1 MNPQE
6 RNYFLGPVVC
16 LVFLISLF
24 LAFAP
29 AQGIAAAQEKPSDE
43 YGDVTEE
50 AAATAEGPAIADPIE
65 PWNRAMYHFNDKLY
79 FWLLKP
85 VGQGYKYTIPEA
97 FRIMFSNFYEN
108 LMMPV
113 RFVNNL
119 LQGKPD
125 YAGRELVRFVINS
138 TMGVAG
144 FRDVAKDGFGITGRK
159 ADLGQTLGKYGIG
172 SGFYIVWP
180 ILGPSNPRDTVGLV
194 GDHFLRPPTYLSSD
208 LLDPETIAITAHE
221 KVNEFSFHIG
231 DYEIM
236 KEAAVDPYIAM
247 RDAYVQYRKRLIE
260 NGSEPP
266 QHDQPT
272 DTDKNK

>member
-1 MNPQE
+1 MSC
-6 RNYFLGPVVC
+6 RKSRYFSETAVC

-24 LAFAP
+24 LSFAP
-29 AQGIAAAQEKPSDE
+29 AQGIAAAQEKLPDE

-50 AAATAEGPAIADPIE
+50 VAASAEGTAIADPIE

-85 VGQGYKYTIPEA
+85 VGQGYKFSIPES
-97 FRIMFSNFYEN
+97 FRIIFSNFYEN

-119 LQGKPD
+119 LQGRPD

-180 ILGPSNPRDTVGLV
+180 VLGPSNPRDTVGLV
-194 GDHFLRPPTYLSSD
+194 GDHFLKPPTYLSSD
-208 LLDPETIAITAHE
+208 LMDPETIGLNVHE
-221 KVNEFSFHIG
+221 KVNNLSFRIG

-236 KEAAVDPYIAM
+236 KEAAIDPYIAM
-247 RDAYVQYRKRLIE
+247 RDAYVQYRKKLIE
-260 NGSEPP
+260 QNDPEPAK
-266 QHDQPT
+266 QEE
-272 DTDKNK
+272 

>member
-1 MNPQE
+1 MSCREN
-6 RNYFLGPVVC
+6 RSFARLTLCLIFLSSLL
-16 LVFLISLF
+16 LVF
-24 LAFAP
+24 AA

-50 AAATAEGPAIADPIE
+50 AVASAEGPTIADPIE
-65 PWNRAMYHFNDKLY
+65 PWNRAMYHFNDKFY

-85 VGQGYKYTIPEA
+85 VGQGYKYVIPET
-97 FRIMFSNFYEN
+97 FRIIFSNFYEN
-108 LMMPV
+108 IMMPV

-138 TMGVAG
+138 TVGVAG
-144 FRDVAKDGFGITGRK
+144 FRDCAKDCFGITGRK

-180 ILGPSNPRDTVGLV
+180 VVGPSSPRDTFGLV
-194 GDHFLRPPTYLSSD
+194 GDHFLKPVTYLSSN
-208 LLDPETIAITAHE
+208 LLDPGTIALNVHE
-221 KVNEFSFHIG
+221 KVNDFSFHIG
-231 DYEIM
+231 DYEIL
-236 KEAAVDPYIAM
+236 KEASIDPYIAI
-247 RDAYVQYRKRLIE
+247 RDAYVQYRKKLIE

-266 QHDQPT
+266 
-272 DTDKNK
+272 KLEK